1 MKNMQE
7 IRKDFIIFDNN
18 SFLMVRLIM
27 AKNPDDCDSILKI
40 FKKSD
45 SKFS

>member
-1 MKNMQE
+1 MQE

-18 SFLMVRLIM
+18 SSLMVSWIM
-27 AKNPDDCDSILKI
+27 AKNLDDCDSILKI

-45 SKFS
+45 SEFS